1 MRTLVCAAFA
11 LAFVGGHARAALA
24 QQQPAS
30 LAAWLRGAY
39 MENRSFIAKAAEQMP
54 EANYGMRPGQQQE
67 VRTFGQLVGHL
78 ANFNYLWCAEA
89 RGEKNPNAGN
99 NFEKTTSKAALVKA
113 IDDALAY
120 CDATYAS
127 LTDASGAEPVSAV
140 TEGGRRVQVPRM
152 SILIQNYGHNQEH
165 YGNIVTYMRI
175 KNIAPPSSTA
185 P

>member
-1 MRTLVCAAFA
+1 MRTLVCAIA
-11 LAFVGGHARAALA
+11 LAVVVGGAQTSLA
-24 QQQPAS
+24 QQPSPS

-39 MENRSFIAKAAEQMP
+39 MNNRNFIAQAAEQMP
-54 EANYGMRPGQQQE
+54 EENYGMRPGQQQE

-99 NFEKTTSKAALVKA
+99 NFEKVTSKAALVKA
-113 IDDALAY
+113 IHDALAY
-120 CDATYAS
+120 CDAAYAS
-127 LTDASGAEPVSAV
+127 LTDASGAELLSAIS
-140 TEGGRRVQVPRM
+140 EGGRRMQVPRM

-175 KNIAPPSSTA
+175 KNIAPPSATA

>member
-1 MRTLVCAAFA
+1 MRTLACAAIMYA
-11 LAFVGGHARAALA
+11 VVGGAVQTAFA
-24 QQQPAS
+24 QQPAS
-30 LAAWLRGAY
+30 MAAWLRSAY
-39 MENRSFIAKAAEQMP
+39 LENRSFIARAAEQMP

-89 RGEKNPNAGN
+89 RGEKNPNAGHN
-99 NFEKTTSKAALVKA
+99 LETVTSKAALVQA
-113 IDDALAY
+113 IHDALAY

-127 LTDASGAEPVSAV
+127 LTDASANQMVPI
-140 TEGGRRVQVPRM
+140 TLEGGRKSQALRI
-152 SILIQNYGHNQEH
+152 SILTQNFGHNQEH

>member
-1 MRTLVCAAFA
+1 MRTIVCAAFA
-11 LAFVGGHARAALA
+11 LAIVGGSAQTALA
-24 QQQPAS
+24 QQPAS
-30 LAAWLRGAY
+30 LAAWLQGAY
-39 MENRSFIAKAAEQMP
+39 MNNRGFIARAAEQMP

-99 NFEKTTSKAALVKA
+99 NFEKVTSKPALVKA
-113 IDDALAY
+113 INDALAY

-127 LTDASGAEPVSAV
+127 LSDASANQMVPI
-140 TEGGRRVQVPRM
+140 TLEGGRKTQALRISV
-152 SILIQNYGHNQEH
+152 LIQNYGHNQEH

-175 KNIAPPSSTA
+175 KNIAPPSATA